1 MKKLSIIAA
10 CLAMIGLL
18 GGCGSK
24 FDASGYV
31 KALLDNSYKNDSTQF
46 VSMKIGT
53 ADEATKLYED
63 GLDSEVSAMVSSMGY
78 SVSDE
83 QEQAFREVFAKI
95 LAGAKYTVGEA
106 EKQDDGSY
114 VVTVTYEQMEIFG
127 PAVEDYMDKIV
138 EMQAGLTGEETND
151 ELIAMAIDALKDVLD
166 ASLANVS
173 YADPETTTITV
184 ELIDKVYTPDQNDL
198 YDLETSLFDVDAL
211 N

>member
-1 MKKLSIIAA
+1 MKKLSIIVA
-10 CLAMIGLL
+10 CLLMVSIL

-53 ADEATKLYED
+53 ADEAAKLYED

-83 QEQAFREVFAKI
+83 QEQAIREVFAKI

-114 VVTVTYEQMEIFG
+114 VVTITYETMEIFG
-127 PAVEDYMDKIV
+127 SAMEDYMDKIV

-151 ELIAMAIDALKDVLD
+151 ELVAMAIDAFKDVLD
-166 ASLANVS
+166 ASVANAT
-173 YADPETTTITV
+173 YAAPETTTITV
-184 ELIDKVYTPDQNDL
+184 ELIDKVYTPKQSDL
-198 YDLETSLFDVDAL
+198 YNLEASLFDIDSV

>member
-10 CLAMIGLL
+10 CVALIGLL
-18 GGCGSK
+18 GGCGSN

-53 ADEATKLYED
+53 ADEASKLYEE

-83 QEQAFREVFAKI
+83 QEQAIREVFAKI

-127 PAVEDYMDKIV
+127 PAIDDYMDEIM

-151 ELIAMAIDALKDVLD
+151 ELVAMAIDAFKDVLD
-166 ASLANVS
+166 ETLANVS

-198 YDLETSLFDVDAL
+198 YDLEASLFDIDSVY
-211 N
+211 

>member
-1 MKKLSIIAA
+1 MKKLSTILA
-10 CLAMIGLL
+10 CLLIVGLL
-18 GGCGSK
+18 GGCGAQ

-53 ADEATKLYED
+53 ADEAAKLYEE
-63 GLDSEVSAMVSSMGY
+63 GLDSEVNAMVSSLGY
-78 SVSDE
+78 SVTDE
-83 QEQAFREVFAKI
+83 QEQAIREVFAKI

-114 VVTVTYEQMEIFG
+114 VVTVTYEQMEIFE
-127 PAVEDYMDKIV
+127 PAIENYMDKIM
-138 EMQAGLTGEETND
+138 EMQEGLTGEETSD
-151 ELIAMAIDALKDVLD
+151 ELVAMAIDAFKDVLD
-166 ASLANVS
+166 ESLASVS

-184 ELIDKVYTPDQNDL
+184 DLIDKVYTPDQNDL
-198 YDLETSLFDVDAL
+198 YDLEASLFDIDAV

>member
-31 KALLDNSYKNDSTQF
+31 KALLDNSYKNDSAQF

-53 ADEATKLYED
+53 ADEASKLYEE
-63 GLDSEVSAMVSSMGY
+63 GLDSEVNAMVSSMGY
-78 SVSDE
+78 SVTDE
-83 QEQAFREVFAKI
+83 QKQAMREVFAKI
-95 LAGAKYTVGEA
+95 LSGAKYTVGEA
-106 EKQDDGSY
+106 EKQDDNSY
-114 VVTVTYEQMEIFG
+114 VVTVTYETMQIFG
-127 PAVEDYMDKIV
+127 PAMDDYMDAIM

-151 ELIAMAIDALKDVLD
+151 ELVSMAIDAFKDVLD
-166 ASLANVS
+166 AAYASVS
-173 YADPETTTITV
+173 YAEPETTTITV
-184 ELIDKVYTPDQNDL
+184 ELVDKVYTPNQSDL
-198 YDLETSLFDVDAL
+198 YNLEASLFDIDAV

>member
-1 MKKLSIIAA
+1 MKKLSTILA
-10 CLAMIGLL
+10 CLLIVGLL
-18 GGCGSK
+18 GGCGSN

-53 ADEATKLYED
+53 ADEAAKLYEE

-78 SVSDE
+78 SVTDE
-83 QEQAFREVFAKI
+83 QEQAIREVFAKI

-138 EMQAGLTGEETND
+138 EMQAGLTGEETSD
-151 ELIAMAIDALKDVLD
+151 ELVAMAIDAFKDVLD

-198 YDLETSLFDVDAL
+198 YDLEASLFDIDSVY
-211 N
+211 

>member
-53 ADEATKLYED
+53 ADEAAKLYEE

-78 SVSDE
+78 SVTDE
-83 QEQAFREVFAKI
+83 QEQAIREVFAKI

-114 VVTVTYEQMEIFG
+114 EVTITYEQMEIFE
-127 PAVEDYMDKIV
+127 PAIEDYMDKIV
-138 EMQAGLTGEETND
+138 EMQEGLTGEETSD
-151 ELIAMAIDALKDVLD
+151 ELVAMAIDAFKDVLD

-184 ELIDKVYTPDQNDL
+184 ELVDKVYTPNQSDL
-198 YDLETSLFDVDAL
+198 YNLEASLFDIDAV

>member
-1 MKKLSIIAA
+1 MKKLSIIVA
-10 CLAMIGLL
+10 CLLMVSIL

-53 ADEATKLYED
+53 ADEAAKLYED

-83 QEQAFREVFAKI
+83 QEQAIREVFANI

-114 VVTVTYEQMEIFG
+114 VVTITYETMEIFG
-127 PAVEDYMDKIV
+127 SAMEDYMDKIV
-138 EMQAGLTGEETND
+138 EMQAGLTGEETSD
-151 ELIAMAIDALKDVLD
+151 ELVAMAIDAFKDVLD

-184 ELIDKVYTPDQNDL
+184 ELVDKVYTPNQSDL
-198 YDLETSLFDVDAL
+198 YDLEASLFDIDSVY
-211 N
+211 

>member
-10 CLAMIGLL
+10 CLALIGLL

-31 KALLDNSYKNDSTQF
+31 KALLDNSYKNDSAQF

-53 ADEATKLYED
+53 ADEAAKLYED
-63 GLDSEVSAMVSSMGY
+63 GLDSEVNAMVSSMGY

-83 QEQAFREVFAKI
+83 QKQAIREVFAKI

-114 VVTVTYEQMEIFG
+114 VVTVTYEQMEIFE
-127 PAVEDYMDKIV
+127 PAIEDYMDKIV

-151 ELIAMAIDALKDVLD
+151 ELVAMAIDAFKDVLD
-166 ASLANVS
+166 DSLANVS
-173 YADPETTTITV
+173 YAAPETTTITV
-184 ELIDKVYTPDQNDL
+184 ELVDKVYSPNQSDL
-198 YDLETSLFDVDAL
+198 YNLEASLFDIDAV

>member
-1 MKKLSIIAA
+1 MKKLSIIVA
-10 CLAMIGLL
+10 CLLMVSIL

-53 ADEATKLYED
+53 ADEAAKLYED

-83 QEQAFREVFAKI
+83 QEQAIREVFAKI

-114 VVTVTYEQMEIFG
+114 VVTITYETMEIFG
-127 PAVEDYMDKIV
+127 SAMEDYMDKIV

-151 ELIAMAIDALKDVLD
+151 ELVAMAIDAFKDVLD
-166 ASLANVS
+166 ASVANAT
-173 YADPETTTITV
+173 YAAPETTTITV
-184 ELIDKVYTPDQNDL
+184 ELIDKVYTPKQSDL
-198 YDLETSLFDVDAL
+198 YNLEASLFDIDAV

>member
-24 FDASGYV
+24 FDASGYI

-53 ADEATKLYED
+53 ADEAAKLYED
-63 GLDSEVSAMVSSMGY
+63 GLDSEVNAMISAMGY
-78 SVSDE
+78 SVTDE
-83 QEQAFREVFAKI
+83 QEQAIREVFAKI
-95 LAGAKYTVGEA
+95 LSGAKYTVGEA

-127 PAVEDYMDKIV
+127 PAVEDYMDKIL
-138 EMQAGLTGEETND
+138 EMQEGLTGEETSD
-151 ELIAMAIDALKDVLD
+151 ELVAMAIDAFKDVLD

-173 YADPETTTITV
+173 YAAPETTTITV
-184 ELIDKVYTPDQNDL
+184 ELVDKVYTPNQSDL
-198 YDLETSLFDVDAL
+198 YDLEASLFDIDSV